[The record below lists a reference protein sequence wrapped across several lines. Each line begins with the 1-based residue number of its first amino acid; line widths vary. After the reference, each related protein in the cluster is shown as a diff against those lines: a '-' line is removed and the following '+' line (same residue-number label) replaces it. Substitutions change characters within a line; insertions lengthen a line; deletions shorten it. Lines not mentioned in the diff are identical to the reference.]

1 MLYSLAT
8 TPGEAVT
15 YTDLTGRFPFTSS
28 RGNQYIMVAHHYDSN
43 AILVEPV
50 KNRNAQTLVSA
61 WTKLNKRFT
70 EAGLKPTTYIMDNE
84 CSNDR
89 KQAIFLE
96 DIKHQLV
103 PPHNHR
109 ANAAERAI
117 QTFKTH
123 LKTGLALLH
132 PDFPLRE

>member
-1 MLYSLAT
+1 MA
-8 TPGEAVT
+8 
-15 YTDLTGRFPFTSS
+15 YTDLTGRLPFTSS
-28 RGNQYIMVAHHYDSN
+28 RGNQYIMVAYHYDGN

-50 KNRNAQTLVSA
+50 KNRNAQTLVNA

-84 CSNDR
+84 CSNDL

-103 PPHNHR
+103 PPHNH
-109 ANAAERAI
+109 
-117 QTFKTH
+117 
-123 LKTGLALLH
+123 
-132 PDFPLRE
+132 